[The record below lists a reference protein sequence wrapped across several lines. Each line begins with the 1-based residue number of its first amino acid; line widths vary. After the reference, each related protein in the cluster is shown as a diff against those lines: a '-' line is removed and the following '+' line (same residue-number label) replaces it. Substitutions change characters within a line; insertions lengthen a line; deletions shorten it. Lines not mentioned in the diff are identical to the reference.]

1 MSSKSLRRFVLP
13 GLLLACLAGC
23 GTTQSCFE
31 GAEYQKAKDRPRL
44 QLPPEAP
51 GSERMAPLAIPP
63 AEPDATKLDPQPKCI
78 DEPPSFFGRKG
89 AVADSAEEAVNAW
102 AVAWADRKTD
112 AVAQMYSPAF
122 QAPGEGGSAA
132 FLEQRRQQV
141 QTGRSPA
148 ARLEDVTVS
157 TVGADRRVVTFVQR
171 FGEDRIRKELSL
183 VREPQGWRIVAER
196 TLEVL

>member
-63 AEPDATKLDPQPKCI
+63 AAPDATRLDPQPKCI
-78 DEPPSFFGRKG
+78 DEPPSFFGRKTPPPAPPAAPAPAP
-89 AVADSAEEAVNAW
+89 AV
-102 AVAWADRKTD
+102 
-112 AVAQMYSPAF
+112 P
-122 QAPGEGGSAA
+122 PGE
-132 FLEQRRQQV
+132 
-141 QTGRSPA
+141 TH
-148 ARLEDVTVS
+148 
-157 TVGADRRVVTFVQR
+157 
-171 FGEDRIRKELSL
+171 
-183 VREPQGWRIVAER
+183 
-196 TLEVL
+196 